1 MNYTDPPQVS
11 RPLYTEIADGVIETL
26 GREIHARLPPA
37 EADNLWEHLN
47 YLSMSMTVLMQKNDP
62 PDIDEAARMDRV
74 QKVMR
79 MVEQYLTLWYM
90 G

>member
-26 GREIHARLPPA
+26 GREIQARLAPDEA
-37 EADNLWEHLN
+37 ENLREHLN
-47 YLSMSMTVLMQKNDP
+47 YLAMSMTLLMKKNDP
-62 PDIDEAARMDRV
+62 PGMDEAARMDRV

-79 MVEQYLTLWYM
+79 MIEEYLKIWYM
-90 G
+90 D